1 MVLKKIGMTGSEGLV
16 GSHLIPLLVRKN
28 FKIIAG
34 SKNEKKNKA
43 NVFYKK
49 FDLSKKVNDNLL
61 NKTFGDVDFFI
72 HLGAI
77 LPSKKKFSNLKL
89 KKVNLESTKKIIN
102 WAIKKKIFFIFFS
115 TISIFNNKNLN
126 YIKYKKIAEK
136 YLIGKKLN
144 YIIIRPSSIYGFGQ
158 KDETFLIRNITKIKN
173 KKKLIF
179 YKPFK
184 KNLNFIH
191 AHDISRAIIFLIEK
205 NKTGIF
211 NLINEKN
218 ISIPEII
225 TLFKKIFNIS
235 KNKISIKYKKQKK
248 NLENKIIVNKINKLG
263 WKCKINL
270 QNGIKKSFVE
280 NQIII

>member
-77 LPSKKKFSNLKL
+77 LPSKKKSSNLKL